1 MEHFAHKKQAVRKYL
16 PQEPR
21 EQDLSYS
28 VRLQRS
34 VCSPYTIRIERML
47 AGMLTRKPVRLDD
60 VTDQIREQLFDVDLQ
75 GNDLQSWLFST
86 SRICLRYGHVGVLVD
101 APKAGEDGRP
111 YWIAISPRD
120 IIGWRT
126 EMANGQQKLTQLRLS
141 EKIIVPDGLYGEKQV
156 EQVRVLTP
164 GAFEIFQKDQKGDF
178 RVVDGRHYKFERN
191 PVQRCVF
198 QSD

>member
-1 MEHFAHKKQAVRKYL
+1 MEPHWELLEALQGGTFSVRRKHRKYL

-21 EQDLSYS
+21 EQDISYD

-34 VCSPYTIRIERML
+34 VCSPFTIRIERML

-101 APKAGEDGRP
+101 APKLAKTEGHIGLRFLLATSLAG
-111 YWIAISPRD
+111 
-120 IIGWRT
+120 
-126 EMANGQQKLTQLRLS
+126 
-141 EKIIVPDGLYGEKQV
+141 
-156 EQVRVLTP
+156 
-164 GAFEIFQKDQKGDF
+164 
-178 RVVDGRHYKFERN
+178 
-191 PVQRCVF
+191 VQNLKTVNK
-198 QSD
+198 S